1 MPVQNYIIYYIYYI
15 QLKKIS
21 FRLCNLTVFGIIRAP
36 VEDLVFRGYTIPAS
50 ALVVPDF
57 DSVFMDPEIWTDP
70 EVFRPDR
77 FINEQGKLEN
87 KEEFLGF
94 FTGEITLSSTY
105 VLIHIV
111 IYCRLTFRIGT

>member
-1 MPVQNYIIYYIYYI
+1 
-15 QLKKIS
+15 
-21 FRLCNLTVFGIIRAP
+21 VFGIIRAP
-36 VEDLVFRGYTIPAS
+36 VEDLVFKGYTIPAS

-57 DSVFMDPEIWTDP
+57 DSVFMDPAIWTDP

-94 FTGEITLSSTY
+94 FTGEIQHICSNTHCYLLSFNFQDCRYLTCLQILTSPIIRPH
-105 VLIHIV
+105 LIIKEN
-111 IYCRLTFRIGT
+111 I